1 MLFITVVITLLSVS
15 KERGGHTV
23 QLRQQFLLS
32 SEHLSQ
38 YLGAWVVSDCSGL
51 VCVSLYNLTSF
62 HWQPAAGG
70 TAAAQNTTKTV
81 GSWFRIYSCSL
92 TVHCFSSLVVMC
104 VCLVLLPAHHKG
116 TESLLQILYVVDST
130 VYACCYVP
138 QLLLQP
144 HYLFRKTIQSQTLKP
159 ITRSKPHW
167 EIFHILEACALP
179 RVCYCLDS
187 YVLCTYTFGEHN
199 VW

>member
-1 MLFITVVITLLSVS
+1 MGGTIITTHHYTHTWLVPDNMKESQPVFIWSYEHYTFLRIWNYTSISTSRASTFPHIAVLASNTALHSVITVVITLLSVS

-38 YLGAWVVSDCSGL
+38 YLAAWVVSDCSGL

-92 TVHCFSSLVVMC
+92 TVHCFSSL
-104 VCLVLLPAHHKG
+104 
-116 TESLLQILYVVDST
+116 
-130 VYACCYVP
+130 
-138 QLLLQP
+138 
-144 HYLFRKTIQSQTLKP
+144 
-159 ITRSKPHW
+159 
-167 EIFHILEACALP
+167 
-179 RVCYCLDS
+179 
-187 YVLCTYTFGEHN
+187 
-199 VW
+199 